1 MAKIGFE
8 FPLDESQQWDG
19 FNDSG
24 IEHFS
29 GSPFRSLGREGT
41 QNTTDAAKKGVPA
54 IIRVRRI
61 NISTS
66 EIPNVSELRSAMK
79 ACHAASVDEAE
90 KAKQFFENAISILS
104 KPKISILQFADINT
118 LGVAGPCENGS
129 PYFALM
135 KASGQSKKQTGTA
148 SGSFGIGKFAPF
160 TVSGLRTIFL
170 TTVWQDADK
179 QLQHYVQGKSI
190 LMSHRATKK
199 TYRGTG
205 FWGERKNCLPV
216 IGKVETLPIW
226 LRRDM
231 SSPQSTGTTLHILGF
246 SPPKDWQKILAG
258 SIAESF
264 FAAISRGHL
273 QVEIEDGPVLNE
285 ASVLDIF
292 QDASVTDAIQDQKD
306 EPETFKNSAHF
317 LNALQSNESKIEE
330 TENAGLGHCRLHIL
344 VGENL
349 PKRVAVLRNGML
361 ITSELER
368 LRRFG
373 DFKEFAAVL
382 ECLSDRGNALL
393 RAMEPPAHDAFEP
406 SRLISVDQ
414 QRVGRVALREIAE
427 WVREMLKRHAQDPV
441 SEVTEID
448 ELAEFFGDDETND
461 SSSSRDGDE
470 NPRGS
475 IKIRARPLPPRK
487 PSIASDNV
495 GNGLA
500 EDGDGTGDGQ
510 DGSGDDDDGDG
521 GGDYGGAK
529 NDSDGGD
536 KGSAGGGGGGKAAPS
551 PTLSLRN
558 VRAIVVGPNQR
569 RISFTPDI
577 SGEIR
582 IELEDSGADTNRLL
596 RITKVSQGMLA
607 EGRVKVSC
615 VSGLRVAIDVDIDR
629 NFDGTIR
636 MKANAV

>member
-54 IIRVRRI
+54 IIKVRRI
-61 NISTS
+61 NIATS
-66 EIPNVSELRSAMK
+66 EIPNVSELRAAMK
-79 ACHAASVDEAE
+79 ACENASSAEGE
-90 KAKQFFENAISILS
+90 KAKQFFDNAVTILS
-104 KPKISILQFADINT
+104 KPKISVLQFSDINT

-160 TVSGLRTIFL
+160 TVSGLRTTFI
-170 TTVWQDADK
+170 TTVWQDATGE
-179 QLQHYVQGKSI
+179 LQHYVQGKSI
-190 LMSHRATKK
+190 LMSHRAKSK

-205 FWGERKNCLPV
+205 FWGEKKNCLPIV
-216 IGKVETLPIW
+216 GKLDTLPNW
-226 LRRDM
+226 LKRDT
-231 SSPQSTGTTLHILGF
+231 SGPKSTGTTLHILGF
-246 SPPKDWQKILAG
+246 APPKDWQKILAG

-273 QVEIEDGPVLNE
+273 QVEIEEGPM
-285 ASVLDIF
+285 LDEGNIAAIF
-292 QDASVTDAIQDQKD
+292 QDASVADAIQDQKD

-317 LNALQSNESKIEE
+317 LNALKSNESKVEE

-349 PKRVAVLRNGML
+349 PKRVAFLRNGML

-382 ECLSDRGNALL
+382 ECLSEKGNALL

-406 SRLISVDQ
+406 SRLLNVDQ
-414 QRVGRVALREIAE
+414 QRVGRIALREIAE
-427 WVREMLKRHAQDPV
+427 WVRDMLKRHAQDPV

-448 ELAEFFGDDETND
+448 ELAEFFGDDETNA
-461 SSSSRDGDE
+461 SSNARDGDE

-487 PSIASDNV
+487 PSIANEN
-495 GNGLA
+495 NGSGVA
-500 EDGDGTGDGQ
+500 GDGDGTGDG
-510 DGSGDDDDGDG
+510 GGGEGDG
-521 GGDYGGAK
+521 EGDEGGSDHGAK
-529 NDSDGGD
+529 ENDSDGGD
-536 KGSAGGGGGGKAAPS
+536 RGNSGGGGGGKSAPS
-551 PTLSLRN
+551 PTLPLRN
-558 VRAIVVGPNQR
+558 VRAIVISPNQR
-569 RISFTPDI
+569 RISFTPETT
-577 SGEIR
+577 GQIR

-596 RITKVSQGMLA
+596 RVTKASQGELT
-607 EGRVKVSC
+607 EGRVKVTC
-615 VSGLRVAIDVDIDR
+615 VAGLRIAIDVDIDR
-629 NFDGTIR
+629 SFDGTIR